1 MKARVRPS
9 ASCTRRR
16 IISQDPS
23 ELASSRPLSLRI
35 TEAGW
40 PFGTSNTAV
49 TCPCSTPWRTRPAS
63 PRPPSASANAS
74 SRMDLPAPVSPVST
88 ARPRENS
95 ISSRSIRT
103 MSRIER
109 RASMRDQFLAETQ
122 FLEGPGDVG
131 TLILARFETAG
142 LYKIIGVLVPA
153 AVGKIVPEHGGSGL
167 RLADD
172 ADRHIGLGQ
181 PGQRFLDMPRGLILG
196 HHGLEAVDRAD
207 IVALLELVA
216 ADRHFLAGKLI
227 ARAFELGLGA
237 VGVFR
242 RRIFANHFL
251 KRGDRLLGPA
261 LVAGSVRNLVV
272 MRGGDQIL
280 RVGGVGAAGMQ
291 GDVTGRGADAAVVVA
306 GIVKRIGRHQQRFA
320 RPVGIRM
327 LAIDFLEFL
336 RRRLRILPLIHQVQ
350 ALIVELVGGLLD
362 EGVVLGEKLVPQR
375 AGAASAERD
384 CQNNQTRG
392 QPQLP
397 AELVANGNRVAGG
410 SPIAVGSQF
419 GRQLRLAAGLV
430 VLAI

>member
-35 TEAGW
+35 MEAGW

-49 TCPCSTPWRTRPAS
+49 TCPCSTPWRTRPES

-74 SRMDLPAPVSPVST
+74 RRMDLPAPVSPVST
-88 ARPRENS
+88 ARPRANS

-109 RASMRDQFLAETQ
+109 RASMRDQFLAE
-122 FLEGPGDVG
+122 

-172 ADRHIGLGQ
+172 ADRHIGLGE
-181 PGQRFLDMPRGLILG
+181 PRQRFLDMPRGLILG
-196 HHGLEAVDRAD
+196 HHGLETVDRGGV
-207 IVALLELVA
+207 VALFHVVA
-216 ADRHFLAGKLI
+216 ADRHFLASKLI

-336 RRRLRILPLIHQVQ
+336 RRRLRILPLVHQVQ

-375 AGAASAERD
+375 TGAASAERD

-410 SPIAVGSQF
+410 NRTTAGAGQY
-419 GRQLRLAAGLV
+419 LA
-430 VLAI
+430 

>member
-16 IISQDPS
+16 IISPV
-23 ELASSRPLSLRI
+23 SSRPLSMRMA
-35 TEAGW
+35 EAGW

-49 TCPCSTPWRTRPAS
+49 TCPCSMPCRTRPES

-74 SRMDLPAPVSPVST
+74 RRMDLPAPVSPVST

-122 FLEGPGDVG
+122 FLEGPGDIG

-167 RLADD
+167 RLADN
-172 ADRHIGLGQ
+172 ADRHIGLGE
-181 PGQRFLDMPRGLILG
+181 PRQRFLDMPRGLILG
-196 HHGLEAVDRAD
+196 YHALETVDRGGV
-207 IVALLELVA
+207 VALFHVIA
-216 ADRHFLAGKLI
+216 ADRHLLASKLI

-261 LVAGSVRNLVV
+261 LVAGRVWNLVV
-272 MRGGDQIL
+272 MRGGNQIL
-280 RVGGVGAAGMQ
+280 RIGGVGAAGMQ
-291 GDVTGRGADAAVVVA
+291 GDVAGRGADAAVVVA
-306 GIVKRIGRHQQRFA
+306 GIVKRIGRHQ
-320 RPVGIRM
+320 
-327 LAIDFLEFL
+327 
-336 RRRLRILPLIHQVQ
+336 
-350 ALIVELVGGLLD
+350 
-362 EGVVLGEKLVPQR
+362 
-375 AGAASAERD
+375 
-384 CQNNQTRG
+384 
-392 QPQLP
+392 
-397 AELVANGNRVAGG
+397 
-410 SPIAVGSQF
+410 
-419 GRQLRLAAGLV
+419 
-430 VLAI
+430 

>member
-16 IISQDPS
+16 IISRVCS
-23 ELASSRPLSLRI
+23 ELESSRPLSLRM

-49 TCPCSTPWRTRPAS
+49 TCPCSAPCRTRPAS

-74 SRMDLPAPVSPVST
+74 RRMDLPAPVSPVST

-109 RASMRDQFLAETQ
+109 RASMRIQFLAETQ
-122 FLEGPGDVG
+122 FLEGPGNIG
-131 TLILARFETAG
+131 TLVLARLETSG

-153 AVGKIVPEHGGSGL
+153 AVGKIVPEHGCRSL

-196 HHGLEAVDRAD
+196 HHGLEAVDRAGVIALVE
-207 IVALLELVA
+207 IVAP
-216 ADRHFLAGKLI
+216 DIHFLAGELI

-242 RRIFANHFL
+242 GRIFANHLFE
-251 KRGDRLLGPA
+251 RGNGLLGPA

-272 MRGGDQIL
+272 MRGGDQVL
-280 RVGGVGAAGMQ
+280 RIGGVGAAGMQ
-291 GDVTGRGADAAVVVA
+291 GDVAGRSTDAAVVVA
-306 GIVKRIGRHQQRFA
+306 RIVKGVGRHQERFA

-327 LAIDFLEFL
+327 LAVDFLEFL
-336 RRRLRILPLIHQVQ
+336 RCGLRILLLIHQVQ
-350 ALIVELVGGLLD
+350 ALIIELVGGFLD
-362 EGVVLGEKLVPQR
+362 EGIVLGHELVPQR
-375 AGAASAERD
+375 AGAAAAKGERE
-384 CQNNQTRG
+384 NNETG
-392 QPQLP
+392 GEPQLP
-397 AELVANGNRVAGG
+397 AEAGA
-410 SPIAVGSQF
+410 IRYLAQF
-419 GRQLRLAAGLV
+419 ERHTLCRHESET
-430 VLAI
+430 

>member
-1 MKARVRPS
+1 MKERVRPS

-35 TEAGW
+35 MEAGW

-49 TCPCSTPWRTRPAS
+49 TCPCSTPWRTRPES

-74 SRMDLPAPVSPVST
+74 RRMDLPAPVSPVST
-88 ARPRENS
+88 ARPRANS

-122 FLEGPGDVG
+122 FLEGPGDIG

-142 LYKIIGVLVPA
+142 LYKIIRVLVPA

-172 ADRHIGLGQ
+172 ADRHIGLGE
-181 PGQRFLDMPRGLILG
+181 PRQRFLDMPRGLILG
-196 HHGLEAVDRAD
+196 HHGLETVDRGGV
-207 IVALLELVA
+207 VALFHVVA
-216 ADRHFLAGKLI
+216 ADRHFLASKLI

-251 KRGDRLLGPA
+251 KRSDRLLGPA

-272 MRGGDQIL
+272 MRGGDQVL
-280 RVGGVGAAGMQ
+280 RIGGVGAARMQ
-291 GDVTGRGADAAVVVA
+291 GDVAGCGTDAAVVVA
-306 GIVKRIGRHQQRFA
+306 RIVEGVGRHQERFA

-327 LAIDFLEFL
+327 LAVDFLEFL
-336 RRRLRILPLIHQVQ
+336 RCALRILLLIHQVQ
-350 ALIVELVGGLLD
+350 ALIIELVSGFLD
-362 EGVVLGEKLVPQR
+362 EGIILGHELVPQR
-375 AGAASAERD
+375 AGAAAAKGERE
-384 CQNNQTRG
+384 NNETG
-392 QPQLP
+392 GEPQLP
-397 AELVANGNRVAGG
+397 AEAGA
-410 SPIAVGSQF
+410 IRYLAQF
-419 GRQLRLAAGLV
+419 ERHTLCRHESET
-430 VLAI
+430 